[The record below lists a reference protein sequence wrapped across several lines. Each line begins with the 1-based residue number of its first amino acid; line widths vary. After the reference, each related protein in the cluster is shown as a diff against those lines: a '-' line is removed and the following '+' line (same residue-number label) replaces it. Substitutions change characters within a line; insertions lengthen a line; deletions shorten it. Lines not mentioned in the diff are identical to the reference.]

1 MTQLAQSTPVA
12 VDHTAEIAR
21 LNDAARAGSLAT
33 SRTVLTRTLADIL
46 AGDAEDPGARQA
58 NLMLGQT
65 ALRRLINE
73 TPIEPGNDPHGE
85 RDFGAVDYQGHK
97 IFWKVDGVDA
107 PSHGGIESCQTG
119 FARSQF
125 NRKEASMSEVSI
137 LAIDLAKHSFQV
149 CATTIEGVVVSNR
162 KYSRGKLGQLLA
174 EHPKCLVA
182 MEACATSHWWGRFAR
197 DQGHDVRLIPPIYVK
212 PFVKRSA
219 KNDANDAAAI
229 ATAVRQPGMRFV
241 QVKSQGQQSQAM
253 LFRTHQTLTRQRAQ
267 LMTTL
272 RGHLAEH
279 GIIVAKGDAALLA
292 YEETLESQEDIVPDL
307 VREVARLY
315 YHHMDRLAQTVAT
328 LENHMAEAAKQ
339 DQDIRR
345 LRTMPGIGPITAAAF
360 LAFAPPMESFRRG
373 RDFAAWLGLVP
384 KQLSTGGKTKLGR
397 VSKMGQSDLRRLL
410 VTGATVCIRWAR
422 WKGIRPDGWLG
433 RLLERKQGTLAAVAL
448 ANKMARI
455 LWAMVT
461 KGQDYR
467 GGLVE
472 YA

>member
-1 MTQLAQSTPVA
+1 
-12 VDHTAEIAR
+12 
-21 LNDAARAGSLAT
+21 
-33 SRTVLTRTLADIL
+33 
-46 AGDAEDPGARQA
+46 
-58 NLMLGQT
+58 
-65 ALRRLINE
+65 
-73 TPIEPGNDPHGE
+73 
-85 RDFGAVDYQGHK
+85 
-97 IFWKVDGVDA
+97 
-107 PSHGGIESCQTG
+107 
-119 FARSQF
+119 
-125 NRKEASMSEVSI
+125 MSEVSI

-315 YHHMDRLAQTVAT
+315 YHHMDRLATAPAT
-328 LENHMAEAAKQ
+328 LEKHMAEGAKQ
-339 DQDIRR
+339 
-345 LRTMPGIGPITAAAF
+345 A
-360 LAFAPPMESFRRG
+360 
-373 RDFAAWLGLVP
+373 
-384 KQLSTGGKTKLGR
+384 
-397 VSKMGQSDLRRLL
+397 
-410 VTGATVCIRWAR
+410 
-422 WKGIRPDGWLG
+422 
-433 RLLERKQGTLAAVAL
+433 
-448 ANKMARI
+448 
-455 LWAMVT
+455 
-461 KGQDYR
+461 
-467 GGLVE
+467 
-472 YA
+472 